1 MTTHNTFG
9 RTPNSANKAN
19 NAAAMPMA
27 NTPASSAETSASEGA
42 KSKQKRKKRAHQNQL
57 VIFLNFCFT
66 MFIFAL
72 VALGGVVYLGQQRF
86 EAPGP
91 LVEEASYVVRPGA
104 SLGQIAGALET
115 RGIITNATI
124 FELGTR
130 ASGNT
135 TALKTGEY
143 AFEPGASMRQVM
155 QTIVSGRSVQFGI
168 TVVEGTT
175 VYNVFQRIA
184 ANEAFSGEL
193 PATLPPEGSLLAD
206 TKLFDRGTQ
215 RSVVVDRLMA
225 AQTAL
230 VEEIWATRQ
239 PDLPL
244 ANINEFVTL
253 ASIVEKETGIGAE
266 RAQVASVFINRLRR
280 GMRLQSDPTII
291 YGIFGGQ
298 GKPSDRPIYRS
309 DIDTPTEYNTYTI
322 DALPPGPIAIPGR
335 AALEAVA
342 NPADTDYLFFVA
354 DGTGGH
360 VFARTLD
367 EHNAN
372 VAKWR
377 QIERERQQA
386 QETQQ

>member
-9 RTPNSANKAN
+9 RTPNSAGKADN
-19 NAAAMPMA
+19 VVPMTAPQNAE
-27 NTPASSAETSASEGA
+27 PATGKV
-42 KSKQKRKKRAHQNQL
+42 KSKKTRTKRVHQSQL

-66 MFIFAL
+66 ILVFGLIGLGAL
-72 VALGGVVYLGQQRF
+72 MYVGKQRF

-91 LVEEASYVVRPGA
+91 LAQETNYVVRTGA
-104 SLGQIAGALET
+104 SLGQIAGALES
-115 RGIITNATI
+115 RGIIANATI

-135 TALKTGEY
+135 TALKSGEY
-143 AFEPGASMRQVM
+143 AFEPGASMESVM
-155 QTIVSGRSVQFGI
+155 QTIVDGRSVQFGI

-175 VYNVFQRIA
+175 VYNVFERIA
-184 ANEAFSGEL
+184 ANEAFTGEL
-193 PATLPPEGSLLAD
+193 PSELPPEGSLLAD
-206 TKLFDRGTQ
+206 TKLFDRGTP
-215 RSVVVDRLMA
+215 RTEVVERLRV
-225 AQTAL
+225 AQAAL
-230 VEEIWATRQ
+230 VDEIWATRQ

-244 ANINEFVTL
+244 ADVNEFVTL

-309 DIDTPTEYNTYTI
+309 DIDTPTDYNTYTI

-342 NPADTDYLFFVA
+342 NPDETDYLFFVA

-377 QIERERQQA
+377 QIEREREQQQDNA
-386 QETQQ
+386 Q

>member
-9 RTPNSANKAN
+9 RTPNSAGKGDNVVALQQAN
-19 NAAAMPMA
+19 AQPQDAQSQTNASGK
-27 NTPASSAETSASEGA
+27 T
-42 KSKQKRKKRAHQNQL
+42 KDKRKKRAHQSQL

-72 VALGGVVYLGQQRF
+72 VALGGLVYLGQQRF

-91 LVEEASYVVRPGA
+91 LAAETTYVVRPGA

-115 RGIITNATI
+115 RGIISNATI

-130 ASGNT
+130 AAGNT

-143 AFEPGASMRQVM
+143 AFEPGASMRDVM

-168 TVVEGTT
+168 TVVEGST
-175 VYNVFQRIA
+175 VYTVFQRIA
-184 ANEAFSGEL
+184 ANEAFTGEL
-193 PATLPPEGSLLAD
+193 PAQLPPEGSLLAD
-206 TKLFDRGTQ
+206 TKLFDRGTP
-215 RSVVVDRLMA
+215 RTEVVNRLMA

-386 QETQQ
+386 QENQ

>member
-9 RTPNSANKAN
+9 RTPNSAGKGENVVPMQQAN
-19 NAAAMPMA
+19 AQPQATESQASA
-27 NTPASSAETSASEGA
+27 KHNTKE
-42 KSKQKRKKRAHQNQL
+42 KRKKRAHQSQL
-57 VIFLNFCFT
+57 VIFLNFCLS
-66 MFIFAL
+66 MVIFAL
-72 VALGGVVYLGQQRF
+72 VGLGALIYLGKQRF

-91 LVEEASYVVRPGA
+91 LVAETNYVVRSGA
-104 SLGQIAGALET
+104 SLAQIAGALET
-115 RGIITNATI
+115 RGVISNATI
-124 FELGTR
+124 FEFGTR

-135 TALKTGEY
+135 TALKSGEY
-143 AFEPGASMRQVM
+143 AFEAGASMRDVM

-175 VYNVFQRIA
+175 VYTVFQRIA

-193 PATLPPEGSLLAD
+193 PAQLPPEGSLLAD
-206 TKLFDRGTQ
+206 TKLFDRGTP
-215 RSVVVDRLMA
+215 RTEVVDRLMA

-244 ANINEFVTL
+244 ADVNEFVTL
-253 ASIVEKETGIGAE
+253 ASIVEKETGVGAE
-266 RAQVASVFINRLRR
+266 RAQVASVFVNRLRR

-291 YGIFGGQ
+291 YGIFGGE

-342 NPADTDYLFFVA
+342 NPDDTDYLFFVA

-377 QIERERQQA
+377 QIERERQQE
-386 QETQQ
+386 QETAQ